1 MARRKRKKVIAIN
14 NIKIFIKYLI
24 LFLLGGYTY
33 YSIEILWRGYS
44 HYSMIIC
51 GGICFIYAGLQNEQ
65 VEWDYPFWKQVL
77 RVEAFILSAE
87 FITGCIVN
95 LWLGLDVWDYSGLS
109 GNILGQTC
117 PQFALL
123 FLPLSAI
130 AIIVDD
136 FVRWKWFGEEKPRY
150 KWR

>member
-1 MARRKRKKVIAIN
+1 MLRYSNQGQTISINLNDDYQIYAMARWDKKSSLYIAEMYISKKETNSFLHFIN
-14 NIKIFIKYLI
+14 SFTISCERMD
-24 LFLLGGYTY
+24 LFMTLTKEISEM
-33 YSIEILWRGYS
+33 YSNTGFSDEISEYE
-44 HYSMIIC
+44 
-51 GGICFIYAGLQNEQ
+51 N
-65 VEWDYPFWKQVL
+65 
-77 RVEAFILSAE
+77 
-87 FITGCIVN
+87 IVN
-95 LWLGLDVWDYSGLS
+95 LWLGLDVWDYSGLP

-136 FVRWKWFGEEKPRY
+136 FVRWKWFDEEKPRY